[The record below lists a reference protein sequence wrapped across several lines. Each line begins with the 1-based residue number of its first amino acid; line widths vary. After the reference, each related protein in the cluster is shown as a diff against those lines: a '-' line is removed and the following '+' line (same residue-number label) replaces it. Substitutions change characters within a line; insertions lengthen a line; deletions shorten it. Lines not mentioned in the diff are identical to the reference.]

1 MQTFLRRPFAGR
13 ERTFQLRFGEAAEL
27 ERLCNAGIGAIMV
40 RLATH
45 QFYTSDIREPIRLG
59 LQGGGMSEPEATA
72 LIMGNVD
79 GKPLAGPHLE
89 LACDIIGAYVN
100 GIPDE
105 IKKKAAPSRPRTPRR
120 RATSASGTASA
131 AQ

>member
-1 MQTFLRRPFAGR
+1 MQTFVRRPFAGR

-27 ERLCNAGIGAIMV
+27 ERVCGAGIGAIMV

-45 QFYTSDIREPIRLG
+45 QFYTSDIRETLRLG
-59 LQGGGMSEPEATA
+59 LQGGGLSEPEATA

-79 GKPLAGPHLE
+79 TRRLAEYIG
-89 LACDIIGAYVN
+89 LAADTIGAYVN

-105 IKKKAAPSRPRTPRR
+105 IKKKAAPSTQRKPRR

-131 AQ
+131 G